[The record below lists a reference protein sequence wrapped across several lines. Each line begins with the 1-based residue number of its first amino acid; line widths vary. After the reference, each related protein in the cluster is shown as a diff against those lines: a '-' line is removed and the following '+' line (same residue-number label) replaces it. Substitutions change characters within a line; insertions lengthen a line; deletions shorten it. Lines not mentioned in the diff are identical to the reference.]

1 MIVPIQIPGYE
12 HYSISTEGTVY
23 STINT
28 TRTKLLSN
36 LKIRKSHPNKNTGYL
51 QVLLQNGKLKLK
63 PKLFYVH
70 RLVALHFVP
79 NPNNHTEVNH
89 FNFDRGDNRVENLEW
104 VTTRENVIYSVPNRN
119 NIVKLILNDK
129 ELLERGLNSYKKIQ
143 CTPRVSKIW
152 NCCDGTTLKVLR
164 LFNLNIKWGRKKP
177 LELV

>member
-28 TRTKLLSN
+28 TRTKTLTK
-36 LKIRKSHPNKNTGYL
+36 LKIRKSHPNKNTGYH

-70 RLVALHFVP
+70 RLVALHFIP
-79 NPNNHTEVNH
+79 NPNNHNEVNH
-89 FNFDRGDNRVENLEW
+89 LNFNRSDNHIENLEW
-104 VTTRENVIYSVPNRN
+104 VTTRENVIHSIPNRN
-119 NIVKLILNDK
+119 NIVKLISNDK
-129 ELLERGLNSYKKIQ
+129 ELLEQGLNSYRKIQ
-143 CTPRVSKIW
+143 CTSRVSKLW
-152 NCCDGTTLKVLR
+152 NCCDNTTLKILR
-164 LFNLNIKWGRKKP
+164 LFDLKIKWEHKKP

>member
-12 HYSISTEGTVY
+12 HYSISTEGVVY
-23 STINT
+23 STSNT
-28 TRTKLLSN
+28 TRTKPLPT

-79 NPNNHTEVNH
+79 NPNNHKEVNH
-89 FNFDRGDNRVENLEW
+89 LNYNKNDNQMSNLEW
-104 VTTRENVIYSVPNRN
+104 VTTRENIIYSVPNRN
-119 NIVKLILNDK
+119 NVVKLILNDK
-129 ELLERGLNSYKKIQ
+129 ELLERGLNSYRKIQ

-152 NCCDGTTLKVLR
+152 NCCDNTTLKILR
-164 LFNLNIKWGRKKP
+164 SFDLKIKWGRKKP

>member
-28 TRTKLLSN
+28 TRTKTLTK
-36 LKIRKSHPNKNTGYL
+36 LKIRKSHPNKNTGYH

-70 RLVALHFVP
+70 RLVALHFIP
-79 NPNNHTEVNH
+79 NPNNLWEVNH
-89 FNFDRGDNRVENLEW
+89 LNFKRDDNRIENLEW
-104 VTTRENVIYSVPNRN
+104 VTKRENLIHSIPNRN
-119 NIVKLILNDK
+119 NIVKQILNDN
-129 ELLERGLNSYKKIQ
+129 ELLEKGLNSYKKIQ

-152 NCCDGTTLKVLR
+152 NCSSTTALKILR
-164 LFNLNIKWGRKKP
+164 SQGLKIKWEHKKP

>member
-1 MIVPIQIPGYE
+1 MIVPIQISGYE

-23 STINT
+23 STSNT
-28 TRTKLLSN
+28 TRTKLLPK

-89 FNFDRGDNRVENLEW
+89 FNFNRSDNRVENLEW

-119 NIVKLILNDK
+119 NIVKLISNDK
-129 ELLERGLNSYKKIQ
+129 ELLEKGLNSYRKIQ

-152 NCCDGTTLKVLR
+152 NCCDGTTLKILR
-164 LFNLNIKWGRKKP
+164 SHGLKIKWEHRKP